1 MENEVGRDTGP
12 EAVPLVWARDAKGL
26 EYDSDNWEGTSIGS
40 HRTVMDENE
49 KNLKMMS
56 WSLGKIT

>member
-49 KNLKMMS
+49 KNLK
-56 WSLGKIT
+56 